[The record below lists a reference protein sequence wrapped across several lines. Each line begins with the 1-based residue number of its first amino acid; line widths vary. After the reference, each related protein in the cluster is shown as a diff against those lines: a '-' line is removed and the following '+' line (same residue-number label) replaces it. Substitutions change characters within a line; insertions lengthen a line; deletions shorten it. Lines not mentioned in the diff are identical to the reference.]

1 MNDAERLK
9 RGEAAR
15 RRVLGS
21 DWVDRSAK
29 NRNAFNAEWLDLI
42 TRSPWCDIWTRP
54 HFEER
59 TRRILVIGTLMAL
72 GRWDEFVLH
81 VRAAVTEG
89 KFSADDIKEIMLQQ
103 ASYCGVP
110 VGNHAFKL
118 AEQVL
123 RETGRLSS

>member
-1 MNDAERLK
+1 MDDAERLK

-54 HFEER
+54 HFDER

-103 ASYCGVP
+103 SSYCGVP

-123 RETGRLSS
+123 KEAGKLA

>member
-1 MNDAERLK
+1 MDDAERLK
-9 RGEAAR
+9 RGEATR

-29 NRNAFNAEWLDLI
+29 NRNAFNAEWIDLI

-54 HFEER
+54 HFDER

-81 VRAAVTEG
+81 VRAALTEG

-123 RETGRLSS
+123 KETGKLA

>member
-1 MNDAERLK
+1 MDDAERLK

-21 DWVDRSAK
+21 EWVDRSAK

-54 HFEER
+54 HFDER

-81 VRAAVTEG
+81 VRAALTEG

-103 ASYCGVP
+103 SSYCGVP
-110 VGNHAFKL
+110 VGNHAFRL

-123 RETGRLSS
+123 KETGKLA